1 MRRLT
6 APFAALLA
14 TSLVLAG
21 CSADPEEPAASPT
34 EEAPTEEGSGVAEPS
49 EEDVASLDDVTVEGE
64 TGAAPTV
71 TFDQPFDVSAP
82 VARVETEGTG
92 DPLEKGQEIQMNYV
106 ALAGDDGSQLVST
119 WENGTPE
126 TLMFADDALV
136 PVLAEAFTGQ
146 KVGARLL
153 FAVPRTEAQAATE
166 LSPEIAAAPATVM
179 ALEIVSAGFP
189 RAEGEAVEPPEGL
202 PTVELAENG
211 EPEIT
216 VPEGATEP
224 DELVVQP
231 LIKGD
236 GPEVE
241 SGQQVRMHYKGAL
254 WDGTVF
260 DQSWGGP
267 PFGTTQ
273 PLTIGTGSV
282 IEGWDEGLV
291 GQTVGSQVLLVIPP
305 EMGYGAEGAGEDI
318 PGDATLVFVVD
329 IIEAK
334 DAA

>member
-1 MRRLT
+1 MRRPATASLATLLT
-6 APFAALLA
+6 ATLL
-14 TSLVLAG
+14 LAG
-21 CSADPEEPAASPT
+21 CSGEPDDAPETEPTGQPT
-34 EEAPTEEGSGVAEPS
+34 EESSIPEPS
-49 EEDVASLDDVTVEGE
+49 EEDVASLDDVTVEGDI
-64 TGAAPTV
+64 GAAPTV
-71 TFDQPFDVSAP
+71 TFDQPFDVTAP

-92 DPLEKGQEIQMNYV
+92 EPLEAGQEIEMNYV
-106 ALAGDDGSQLVST
+106 AHAGDDGRQLVST
-119 WENGTPE
+119 WELGSPE
-126 TLMFADDALV
+126 RLTFSDSTLV
-136 PVLAEAFTGQ
+136 PVLSEAFTGQ
-146 KVGARLL
+146 NVGSRIL
-153 FAVPRTEAQAATE
+153 FAVPRTEAQEATE
-166 LSPEIAAAPATVM
+166 LSPEIAEAPATVM

-216 VPEGATEP
+216 IPEDATEP

-236 GPEVE
+236 GPVVE
-241 SGQQVRMHYKGAL
+241 SGQQVRMHYKGTL

-273 PLTIGTGSV
+273 PLTIGAGQV

-305 EMGYGAEGAGEDI
+305 EKGYGSEEQGSI
-318 PGDATLVFVVD
+318 PADSTLVFVVD
-329 IIEAK
+329 IIEATGP
-334 DAA
+334 A